1 MDWRI
6 ERIRDRCFTCSKPF
20 EHDQRV
26 VSVVEAD
33 TEKVVRHDLCD
44 GCAPKGG
51 TTAVSLWWETRFQQQ
66 TNKKKKVDFNR
77 LLRIFEAWQKA
88 PPPGQES
95 LVYLIALLLVR
106 KRFLKMVDLVNE
118 GGVECLRLRR
128 PGLAEQWYMTPAP
141 LLTAADLPALRA
153 KLEELIDGSFEE
165 EEMPAST
172 DPSAAES
179 AAG

>member
-6 ERIRDRCFTCSKPF
+6 ERIRDRCFACQKLF

-26 VSVVEAD
+26 VSVVDAD
-33 TEKVVRHDLCD
+33 SEKIVRRDLCD
-44 GCAPKGG
+44 GCAPRGD
-51 TTAVSLWWETRFQQQ
+51 ANSLWWETRFQQQ

-77 LLRIFEAWQKA
+77 LLRIFEAWQKT

-95 LVYLIALLLVR
+95 LLYLIALLLVR
-106 KRFLKMVDLVNE
+106 KRFLRMVDLVNQE
-118 GGVECLRLRR
+118 GVECLRLRR
-128 PGLAEQWYMTPAP
+128 PGPTEQWYMTPAP
-141 LLTAADLPALRA
+141 LLTAADLPPLRA

-165 EEMPAST
+165 EEMPSST

-179 AAG
+179 ATN

>member
-6 ERIRDRCFTCSKPF
+6 ERMRDRCLSCEKPF

-26 VSVVEAD
+26 VSVVDAD
-33 TEKVVRHDLCD
+33 TEKIVRRDLCEK
-44 GCAPKGG
+44 CAPRGDA
-51 TTAVSLWWETRFQQQ
+51 TSLWWETRFQQ
-66 TNKKKKVDFNR
+66 TTKKKKVDFNR
-77 LLRIFEAWQKA
+77 LLRIFEAWQKT

-95 LVYLIALLLVR
+95 LLYLIALLLVR

-128 PGLAEQWYMTPAP
+128 PGLTEQWYMTPAP

-165 EEMPAST
+165 EEMPPSA

-179 AAG
+179 ATN